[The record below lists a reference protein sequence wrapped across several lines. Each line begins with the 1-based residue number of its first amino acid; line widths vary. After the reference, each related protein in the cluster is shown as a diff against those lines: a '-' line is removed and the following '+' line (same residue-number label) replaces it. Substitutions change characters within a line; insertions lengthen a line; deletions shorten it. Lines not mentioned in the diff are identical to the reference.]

1 MGRQQGSE
9 AVPQAVS
16 MAGGP
21 RAPGLQPPHQAA
33 LFPPL
38 AHLLEGMMPVQNGQ
52 HQGCDPTPPR
62 APRGRRGRDEAI
74 AQRGAF
80 QASSDTKH
88 QRHMC
93 HRMHR
98 LDGHGPDAPPVGT
111 LTRPPPRPQQSHGR
125 AGGAFRTKKR
135 VVQPNPLNLRWVP
148 CGQTFPDPRQGHQLH
163 AGLRR
168 TAHGER
174 CGPCRPIPAASASQC
189 PWRTVWTLHQ
199 GRSLG
204 TDDHAG

>member
-135 VVQPNPLNLRWVP
+135 VVQPNPLNLRAKVHGRKTLPVLVLATLRYYKKNGKVIDETHVFSLVEDLANNSWLIEEQTRGTR
-148 CGQTFPDPRQGHQLH
+148 GQNVR
-163 AGLRR
+163 
-168 TAHGER
+168 
-174 CGPCRPIPAASASQC
+174 
-189 PWRTVWTLHQ
+189 
-199 GRSLG
+199 
-204 TDDHAG
+204 